1 MSRGNINNINLL
13 LNVFIYFIFIIGVN
27 SFVLKYG
34 NNRFIKTI
42 TSYKNLNARSVSSS
56 SISSPSSSS
65 SIDLNGDGS
74 IIKTIIESSKKSSPQ
89 GLVTGDIV
97 AIEYTTYIND
107 SGKILAKSSQEQL
120 VVNDGSM
127 IKGWDIAIN
136 SMKVGEKAEYII
148 NSEFA
153 YGNIG
158 INNVVLPNS
167 DIKLV
172 IKILAWLGNSLTPE
186 SLFSKDLDID
196 PFVSSTPEA
205 IQADYD
211 EMSLNKDK
219 DGKYEGSI
227 IDIYL
232 RRLRNISFGF
242 GGSNFFAS
250 QSGEAPPWYLN
261 PNLTFPSMIAIC
273 LGAFIAVIFTGSVK
287 EKGEVPITDNIELS
301 SIIRMDYR
309 NNIYH
314 NNNNNNNNNMFG

>member
-1 MSRGNINNINLL
+1 MLKCNTIYISKILFNL
-13 LNVFIYFIFIIGVN
+13 FIFSIFVTNVN
-27 SFVLKYG
+27 SFKPI
-34 NNRFIKTI
+34 NNNNKFI
-42 TSYKNLNARSVSSS
+42 TSIKPYHILFASTSSS
-56 SISSPSSSS
+56 SSLSSSSS

-74 IIKTIIESSKKSSPQ
+74 VIKTIIESSKKSSPQ
-89 GLVTGDIV
+89 GVVTGDIV

-107 SGKILAKSSQEQL
+107 NGKILAKSSQEQL
-120 VVNDGSM
+120 IINDGSM

-136 SMKVGEKAEYII
+136 SMKIGEKSEYII
-148 NSEFA
+148 NSEYA
-153 YGNIG
+153 YGKLG
-158 INNVVLPNS
+158 INNVILPNS

-219 DGKYEGSI
+219 DGKYEGSV

-287 EKGEVPITDNIELS
+287 EKGEVSITDNMELS
-301 SIIRMDYR
+301 SSSIIQMDNR
-309 NNIYH
+309 
-314 NNNNNNNNNMFG
+314 NNNNMFG